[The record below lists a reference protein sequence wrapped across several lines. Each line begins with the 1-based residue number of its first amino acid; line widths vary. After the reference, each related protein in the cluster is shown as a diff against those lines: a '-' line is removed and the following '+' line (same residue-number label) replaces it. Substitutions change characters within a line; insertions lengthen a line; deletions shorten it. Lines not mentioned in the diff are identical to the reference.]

1 MIYAYSLTAGLTVA
15 YYSHCLYNAQVV
27 KFLDAFL
34 GLSPRTYDDEDSR
47 LLPTVAE
54 EGHQLTYRVLK
65 LYMRLTEP
73 DDGSTVVARS
83 PTSER
88 AYAKL
93 LWHKR
98 VIDLPK
104 VILRPM
110 TLHLQIP
117 FSPLQRVAGSRMPGP
132 SSL

>member
-1 MIYAYSLTAGLTVA
+1 MVA
-15 YYSHCLYNAQVV
+15 YNSHCLYNVQVV

-65 LYMRLTEP
+65 VYLRLIGP

-93 LWHKR
+93 LWQKR

-104 VILRPM
+104 VILFFM
-110 TLHLQIP
+110 TAHLQIT
-117 FSPLQRVAGSRMPGP
+117 FSSPV
-132 SSL
+132 SL